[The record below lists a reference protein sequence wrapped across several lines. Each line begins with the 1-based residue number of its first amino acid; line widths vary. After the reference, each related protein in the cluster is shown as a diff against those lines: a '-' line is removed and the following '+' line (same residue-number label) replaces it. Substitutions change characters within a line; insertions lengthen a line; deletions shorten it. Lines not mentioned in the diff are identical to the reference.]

1 MLNLLFVYGTLRKD
15 ILNSRFH
22 VLAQEACTVRLVGRG
37 RVAGRLFRL
46 DGYPGLAPS
55 GDPDR
60 WVRGELYAL
69 EPPEELAGT
78 LRRLDAYEG
87 CGPNDPEPHEYERV
101 VLDVILESGGNQS
114 AWVYVYKGTTANRQ
128 EIRSGDYAEESF

>member
-37 RVAGRLFRL
+37 RVPGRLFRL

-55 GDPDR
+55 GDPGR

-69 EPPEELAGT
+69 EPPEELDGT
-78 LRRLDAYEG
+78 LSRLDAYEG

-101 VLDVILESGGNQS
+101 VLDVLLESEAIEK

>member
-15 ILNSRFH
+15 VLNSKFH
-22 VLAQEACTVRLVGRG
+22 ILAQQTPIVRLVGRG
-37 RVAGRLFRL
+37 RVPGRLFSL
-46 DGYPGLAPS
+46 DGYPGLVPS
-55 GDPDR
+55 GEPGR

-69 EPPEELAGT
+69 EPPKELVGT
-78 LRRLDAYEG
+78 LTRLDDYEG

-101 VLDVILESGGNQS
+101 VLDVTLESGANKS

-128 EIRSGDYAEESF
+128 EILSGDYAEESL